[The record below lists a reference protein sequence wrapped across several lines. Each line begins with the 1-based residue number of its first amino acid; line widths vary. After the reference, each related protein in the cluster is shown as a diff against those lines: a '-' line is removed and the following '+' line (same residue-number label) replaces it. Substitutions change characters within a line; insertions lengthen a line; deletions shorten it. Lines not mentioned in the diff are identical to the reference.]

1 MVTSPYADALGAI
14 PVEHRE
20 TTVLGSR
27 THYWVYGPSDARHT
41 LVLVHGFRGDHH
53 GLEPIV
59 AHLPDSRM
67 IVPDLP
73 GFGRSDT
80 FSSRAHDLA
89 AYADWLTAF
98 VQQTA
103 PGGRAV
109 IIGHSFGSIIASA
122 SLAGG
127 LSAPQ
132 AILINPIAA
141 PALEGP
147 RGVLSRLAV
156 FYYWVGAALPERLGA
171 ALLGNR
177 GIVRGLSILMA
188 KTRNRDLRRWI
199 HDQHHRY
206 FASYA
211 SRQVVLESFKA
222 SVSNDVSEYA
232 HRIDIPVLLIGADR
246 DDITSVAAQESL
258 REKFS
263 AAELVMITKVGH
275 LIHYEAPDQAATAIE
290 HALSGS

>member
-1 MVTSPYADALGAI
+1 
-14 PVEHRE
+14 
-20 TTVLGSR
+20 
-27 THYWVYGPSDARHT
+27 
-41 LVLVHGFRGDHH
+41 
-53 GLEPIV
+53 
-59 AHLPDSRM
+59 
-67 IVPDLP
+67 
-73 GFGRSDT
+73 
-80 FSSRAHDLA
+80 
-89 AYADWLTAF
+89 
-98 VQQTA
+98 
-103 PGGRAV
+103 
-109 IIGHSFGSIIASA
+109 
-122 SLAGG
+122 
-127 LSAPQ
+127 
-132 AILINPIAA
+132 
-141 PALEGP
+141 
-147 RGVLSRLAV
+147 
-156 FYYWVGAALPERLGA
+156 
-171 ALLGNR
+171 
-177 GIVRGLSILMA
+177 MA